1 MCPTPIGRIQ
11 TRVTIL
17 VLPAIIAAI
26 ISIVTGE
33 AGWIVLIGVYLLM
46 GVALDAAVY
55 SWLINY
61 QPPWMTGVLGLAEL
75 GFLYVLASPAVLDL
89 GLKPLEAIG
98 FYIIVWLIAV
108 TTKIVVLPILS
119 LTYLESSFEFRT
131 TEWSIPPAQAAV
143 PILAAADEAAAG
155 AGPVLRAASGAHAKP
170 LEPIPSPSGVHR
182 IPPGLP
188 GTPGAS

>member
-1 MCPTPIGRIQ
+1 MAT
-11 TRVTIL
+11 L
-17 VLPAIIAAI
+17 LFPAILATV
-26 ISIVTGE
+26 ISLITGE

-55 SWLINY
+55 SWLISY

-75 GFLYVLASPAVLDL
+75 GLLYVLANILEL
-89 GLKPLEAIG
+89 GLSPVEAIG
-98 FYIIVWLIAV
+98 FYIIVWLIAI

-131 TEWSIPPAQAAV
+131 TQWSIPPAQAAI
-143 PILAAADEAAAG
+143 PILALDEEASAG
-155 AGPVLRAASGAHAKP
+155 AGPVLRGASGAHAIP
-170 LEPIPSPSGVHR
+170 LEPIRSPSGLHR

-188 GTPGAS
+188 KT

>member
-1 MCPTPIGRIQ
+1 
-11 TRVTIL
+11 VL
-17 VLPAIIAAI
+17 VIPAIIAAI
-26 ISIVTGE
+26 ISLLTGE

-143 PILAAADEAAAG
+143 PILAAADEAQAG
-155 AGPVLRAASGAHAKP
+155 AGPVLRNASGAHAIP
-170 LEPIPSPSGVHR
+170 LEPIPSPSGLHR

-188 GTPGAS
+188 GSPGASS